1 MIGEESI
8 RCPLPTPLEDED
20 LTLFMDIIS
29 VSRLSSVACS
39 RLFTATALR
48 QLRSQLLYDID
59 SIRESLES
67 WCLSIPEHYRPGK
80 PLRSRAIHSPGF
92 LQATLQHHC
101 WYHLLSI
108 AVARLDAHLTLG
120 RDATRHAQA
129 RKTLMQHARC
139 IVNLTHH
146 IPIDHSTPLK

>member
-1 MIGEESI
+1 MHLISI
-8 RCPLPTPLEDED
+8 
-20 LTLFMDIIS
+20 
-29 VSRLSSVACS
+29 SRLSSLAYS

-67 WCLSIPEHYRPGK
+67 WRSSIPENYRPGK
-80 PLRSRAIHSPGF
+80 PLRSRAIYRSSF
-92 LQATLQHHC
+92 LQAALQHHC

-108 AVARLDAHLTLG
+108 ALARLEAHLTVS
-120 RDATRHAQA
+120 RDATRFTQA
-129 RKTLMQHARC
+129 RKMLMQHARG